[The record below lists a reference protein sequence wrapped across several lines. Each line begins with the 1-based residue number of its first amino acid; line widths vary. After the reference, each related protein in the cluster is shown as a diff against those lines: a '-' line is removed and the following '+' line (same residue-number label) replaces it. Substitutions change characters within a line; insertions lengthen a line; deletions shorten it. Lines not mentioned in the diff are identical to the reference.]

1 MIEAAVMAELVV
13 KSAVKERLDS
23 MNVSTDLYDALDR
36 KVDDILQAAAQ
47 RAEDNDRKTVQPRDL

>member
-36 KVDDILQAAAQ
+36 EVDDILQAAAQ